1 MIWWKY
7 NMTLNLQKITKNS
20 RLAFDSKVNTTKKNR
35 VLKKFLSLLKKN
47 KKRIIKENHRDIKFA
62 KKKKLKENLIKRLE
76 IDEKKINNIIKSI
89 NQIIRIKDPTNKIL
103 EKWKRPNGLILKK
116 VTVPIG
122 VIAVIYESRPNVT
135 SDIASLCFKSGNAV
149 ILRGG
154 SEAFNTNKIISNLF
168 RLSLKNCG
176 VDQNYVQFINSKN
189 RKIVDK
195 LLSKMKGYIDLI
207 VPRGGKSLVKKVDE
221 LSTVPYIGHLEGICH
236 TFIDKKAQLKMA
248 IKVLENA
255 KMRNTSICGATETVL
270 FHESIAKK
278 FINPV
283 LENLQKKGCNI
294 FADKTIKKL
303 FDGKSNLA
311 NNKSWSTEYL
321 SSNISA
327 KVVKNLNEA
336 VKHINQFGTMHTD
349 AIITDDKKAADYF
362 LKNIKSSIGIHN
374 SSTQFADGGEF
385 GFGAEVGISTN
396 NLPPRGPVGLGQL
409 VSYKY
414 EVYGKGQIRK

>member
-1 MIWWKY
+1 
-7 NMTLNLQKITKNS
+7 MTLNLQKITKNS
-20 RLAFDSKVNTTKKNR
+20 RIAFDSKVNTTKKNR

-47 KKRIIKENHRDIKFA
+47 KKKIIKENHKDIKFA

-168 RLSLKNCG
+168 RLSLKNCR

-195 LLSKMKGYIDLI
+195 LLSTMKGYIDLI

-236 TFIDKKAQLKMA
+236 TYIDKKAQLKMA

>member
-1 MIWWKY
+1 MK
-7 NMTLNLQKITKNS
+7 LNLEKITKNS
-20 RLAFDSKVNTTKKNR
+20 RTAFDDTVNPLKKNR
-35 VLKKFLSLLKKN
+35 VLKTFSNLLTKN
-47 KKRIIKENHRDIKFA
+47 KRLI
-62 KKKKLKENLIKRLE
+62 LKENRKDMILAKQKKIKESLIKRLE
-76 IDEKKINNIIKSI
+76 LDDNKIKYIIKSVKD
-89 NQIIRIKDPTNKIL
+89 IIKIKDPTNNTL
-103 EKWKRPNGLILKK
+103 DMWKRPNGLIIKK

-122 VIAVIYESRPNVT
+122 VIAVVYESRPNVT
-135 SDIASLCFKSGNAV
+135 SDVASLCFKSGNAV

-168 RLSLKNCG
+168 RKSLKKCG
-176 VDQNYVQFINSKN
+176 VNQNYVQFIGSKN
-189 RKIVDK
+189 RKIVDN
-195 LLSKMKGYIDLI
+195 LLSKMKGNIDLI
-207 VPRGGKSLVKKVDE
+207 IPRGGKSLVKKVDK

-236 TFIDKKAQLKMA
+236 TFIDKKAKLNMA
-248 IKVLENA
+248 VKVLENA

-270 FHESIAKK
+270 FHKSIAKK

-283 LENLQKKGCNI
+283 LKNLQNKGCGI
-294 FADKTIKKL
+294 YGDKTVKKL

-311 NNKSWSTEYL
+311 SNKNWSKEYL
-321 SSNISA
+321 SSKISA
-327 KVVKNLNEA
+327 KVVENVRDA
-336 VKHINQFGTMHTD
+336 VRHINKFGTMHTD
-349 AIITDDKKAADYF
+349 AIITTDKKSANYF
-362 LKNIKSSIGIHN
+362 LRNIKSSIGIHN

>member
-1 MIWWKY
+1 MK
-7 NMTLNLQKITKNS
+7 LNLQKITKNS
-20 RLAFDSKVNTTKKNR
+20 RVAFDSKVDPIKKNR
-35 VLKKFLSLLKKN
+35 VLKNFSRLLQKN
-47 KKRIIKENHRDIKFA
+47 KKKIIKENYKDIKFA
-62 KKKKLKENLIKRLE
+62 RKKKIKDNLIKRLE
-76 IDEKKINNIIKSI
+76 IDDKKINNIIKSI
-89 NQIIRIKDPTNKIL
+89 NQIIKIKDPTNRIL
-103 EKWKRPNGLILKK
+103 EKWKRPNGLIIKK

-135 SDIASLCFKSGNAV
+135 SDIACLCFKSGNSV

-168 RLSLKNCG
+168 RISLKNCG
-176 VDQNYVQFINSKN
+176 VNQNYVQFISSNN
-189 RKIVDK
+189 RNIVDK
-195 LLSKMKGYIDLI
+195 LLSKMKSYIDLI
-207 VPRGGKSLVKKVDE
+207 IPRGGKSLIKKVDE

-236 TFIDKKAQLKMA
+236 TFIDKKAKMKMA

-270 FHESIAKK
+270 FHERIAKK

-283 LENLQKKGCNI
+283 LKNLQKKGCNV
-294 FADKTIKKL
+294 FGDKNIKEI
-303 FDGKSNLA
+303 FDGKSKLA
-311 NNKSWSTEYL
+311 NNKNWSTEYL

-349 AIITDDKKAADYF
+349 AIITEDKKAADYF

-414 EVYGKGQIRK
+414 EIYGKGQIRK

>member
-1 MIWWKY
+1 MS
-7 NMTLNLQKITKNS
+7 LNLEKIVKNS
-20 RLAFDSKVNTTKKNR
+20 RIAFESKIDSIKKKR
-35 VLKKFLSLLKKN
+35 VLKKFANLLLMN
-47 KKRIIKENHRDIKFA
+47 KKKILKENHKDIKFA
-62 KKKKLKENLIKRLE
+62 KKKKIKENLIKRLE
-76 IDEKKINNIIKSI
+76 INNSKINGIIKSI
-89 NQIIRIKDPTNKIL
+89 NQIIKIKDPTNKIL
-103 EKWKRPNGLILKK
+103 EKWKRPNKLVIKK

-135 SDIASLCFKSGNAV
+135 SDVASLCFKSGNAV

-168 RLSLKNCG
+168 RKSLKICG
-176 VDQNYVQFINSKN
+176 VDQNYVQFIETKN
-189 RKIVDK
+189 RKIVDN
-195 LLSKMKGYIDLI
+195 LLSKMKGYIDLVI
-207 VPRGGKSLVKKVDE
+207 PRGGKSLVKKVDK
-221 LSTVPYIGHLEGICH
+221 LSTIPYIGHLEGICH
-236 TFIDKKAQLKMA
+236 TFIDKKAKLKMA
-248 IKVLENA
+248 INVLENA
-255 KMRNTSICGATETVL
+255 KLRNTSICGATETVL
-270 FHESIAKK
+270 FHKNIAKK

-283 LENLQKKGCNI
+283 LKNLKKKGCNI
-294 FADKTIKKL
+294 YGDKSVKKI
-303 FDGKSNLA
+303 FKGKTSPA
-311 NNKSWSTEYL
+311 NNKNWSTEYL

-327 KVVKNLNEA
+327 KVVKDVDDA

-349 AIITDDKKAADYF
+349 AIITADKKTANYF

-414 EVYGKGQIRK
+414 EIYGNGQIRK

>member
-1 MIWWKY
+1 
-7 NMTLNLQKITKNS
+7 MTLNLQKITKNS
-20 RLAFDSKVNTTKKNR
+20 RVAFDTKVDPLKKNK
-35 VLKKFLSLLKKN
+35 VLKKFSNLLKKN
-47 KKRIIKENHRDIKFA
+47 KKKIILENHKDIKFA
-62 KKKKLKENLIKRLE
+62 KKKKIKENLIKRLE
-76 IDEKKINNIIKSI
+76 LDEKKIDSIIKSI
-89 NQIIRIKDPTNKIL
+89 NQIIKIKDPTNRTL
-103 EKWKRPNGLILKK
+103 EKWKRPNGLIIKK

-168 RLSLKNCG
+168 RISLKKCG
-176 VDQNYVQFINSKN
+176 VDQNYVQFIYKTD

-195 LLSKMKGYIDLI
+195 LLSKMKGVIDLI

-236 TFIDKKAQLKMA
+236 TFIDKKAKMKMA

-270 FHESIAKK
+270 FHENIAKK

-283 LENLQKKGCNI
+283 LKNLQKKGCNI
-294 FADKTIKKL
+294 YGDKTVKKL
-303 FDGKSNLA
+303 FAGKSNLI

-321 SSNISA
+321 SANISA

-385 GFGAEVGISTN
+385 GFGAEIGISTN

>member
-1 MIWWKY
+1 
-7 NMTLNLQKITKNS
+7 MTLNLQKITKNS
-20 RLAFDSKVNTTKKNR
+20 RIAFDSKVNTTKKNR
-35 VLKKFLSLLKKN
+35 VLKKFSSLLKKN
-47 KKRIIKENHRDIKFA
+47 KKKIIKENHKDIKFA

-195 LLSKMKGYIDLI
+195 LLSTMKGYIDLI

-236 TFIDKKAQLKMA
+236 TYIDKKAQLKMA

-283 LENLQKKGCNI
+283 LKNLQKKGCNI

>member
-1 MIWWKY
+1 MLSK
-7 NMTLNLQKITKNS
+7 LKKIAKNS
-20 RLAFDSKVNTTKKNR
+20 RTAFDSKINSIKKDK
-35 VLKKFLSLLKKN
+35 VLKKFANLLLKN
-47 KKRIIKENHRDIKFA
+47 KQQILKENLKDIKFA
-62 KKKKLKENLIKRLE
+62 KKKNIKENLIKRLE
-76 IDEKKINNIIKSI
+76 LNGEKINSIVKSV
-89 NQIIRIKDPTNKIL
+89 NQIIKIKDPTNKVL
-103 EKWKRPNGLILKK
+103 DKWKRPNGLVIKK

-135 SDIASLCFKSGNAV
+135 SDVASLCFKSGNAV

-154 SEAFNTNKIISNLF
+154 SEAFNTNKIISNVF
-168 RLSLKNCG
+168 RKSLKING
-176 VDQNYVQFINSKN
+176 VDENYVQFIESKN
-189 RKIVDK
+189 RKIVDD
-195 LLSKMKGYIDLI
+195 LLSKMKGNIDLVI
-207 VPRGGKSLVKKVDE
+207 PRGGKSLVKKVDD

-236 TFIDKKAQLKMA
+236 TYIDKKAKLGMA

-270 FHESIAKK
+270 FHKNIAKK
-278 FINPV
+278 FVNPV
-283 LENLQKKGCNI
+283 LKNLQKKGCNI
-294 FADKTIKKL
+294 YGDINVKKL
-303 FDGKSNLA
+303 FKGKANLA
-311 NNKSWSTEYL
+311 NQKNWSTEYL
-321 SSNISA
+321 SANISA
-327 KVVKNLNEA
+327 KVVRDVSDA

-349 AIITDDKKAADYF
+349 SIITADKKAANYF

-414 EVYGKGQIRK
+414 EVYGNGQIRK

>member
-1 MIWWKY
+1 MIWWKC

-20 RLAFDSKVNTTKKNR
+20 RIAFDSKVNTTKKNR
-35 VLKKFLSLLKKN
+35 VLKKFSSLLKKN
-47 KKRIIKENHRDIKFA
+47 KKKIIKENHKDIKFA
-62 KKKKLKENLIKRLE
+62 KKRKLKENLIKRLE

-103 EKWKRPNGLILKK
+103 EKWKRPNGLILKQ

-195 LLSKMKGYIDLI
+195 LLSTMKGYIDLI

-236 TFIDKKAQLKMA
+236 TYIDKKAQLKMA

-270 FHESIAKK
+270 FHENIAKK
-278 FINPV
+278 FVNPV

>member
-1 MIWWKY
+1 
-7 NMTLNLQKITKNS
+7 MTLNLQKITKNS
-20 RLAFDSKVNTTKKNR
+20 RIAFDSKVNTTKKNR

-47 KKRIIKENHRDIKFA
+47 KKKIIKENHRDIKFA

-195 LLSKMKGYIDLI
+195 LLSTMKGYIDLI

-236 TFIDKKAQLKMA
+236 TYIDKKAQLKMA

>member
-1 MIWWKY
+1 MS
-7 NMTLNLQKITKNS
+7 LNLEKIVKDS
-20 RLAFDSKVNTTKKNR
+20 RVAFESKIDSIKKDR
-35 VLKKFLSLLKKN
+35 VLKKFADLLLKN
-47 KKRIIKENHRDIKFA
+47 KKKILKENQKDIKFA
-62 KKKKLKENLIKRLE
+62 KKKKLKENLINRLE
-76 IDEKKINNIIKSI
+76 INDRKINGIISSINRIIK
-89 NQIIRIKDPTNKIL
+89 IKDPTNKIL
-103 EKWKRPNGLILKK
+103 EKWKRPNKLVIKK

-135 SDIASLCFKSGNAV
+135 SDVASLCFKSGNAV

-168 RLSLKNCG
+168 RKSLEVCG
-176 VDQNYVQFINSKN
+176 INQNYVQFIENKN
-189 RKIVDK
+189 RKIVDNI
-195 LLSKMKGYIDLI
+195 LSKMKGYIDLVI
-207 VPRGGKSLVKKVDE
+207 PRGGKSLVKKVDK

-236 TFIDKKAQLKMA
+236 TFIDKKAKLKMA
-248 IKVLENA
+248 INVLENA
-255 KMRNTSICGATETVL
+255 KLRNTSICGATETVL
-270 FHESIAKK
+270 FHKNIAKK

-283 LENLQKKGCNI
+283 LKNLKKKGCNI
-294 FADKTIKKL
+294 YGDKSIKKIFKGNVSL
-303 FDGKSNLA
+303 ASNK
-311 NNKSWSTEYL
+311 NWSTEYL

-327 KVVKNLNEA
+327 KVVKDVNDA

-349 AIITDDKKAADYF
+349 AIITDDKKTANYF

-414 EVYGKGQIRK
+414 EIYGNGQIRK

>member
-1 MIWWKY
+1 MLSK
-7 NMTLNLQKITKNS
+7 LKKIAKNS
-20 RLAFDSKVNTTKKNR
+20 RTAFDSKINSIKKDK
-35 VLKKFLSLLKKN
+35 VLKKFANLLLKN
-47 KKRIIKENHRDIKFA
+47 KQQILKENLKDIKFA
-62 KKKKLKENLIKRLE
+62 KKKNIKENLIKRLE
-76 IDEKKINNIIKSI
+76 LNGEKINSIVKSV
-89 NQIIRIKDPTNKIL
+89 NQIIKIKDPTNKVL
-103 EKWKRPNGLILKK
+103 DKWKRPNGLVIKK

-135 SDIASLCFKSGNAV
+135 SDVASLCFKSGNAV

-168 RLSLKNCG
+168 RKSLKING
-176 VDQNYVQFINSKN
+176 VDENYVQFIESKN
-189 RKIVDK
+189 RKIVDD
-195 LLSKMKGYIDLI
+195 LLSQMKGNIDLVI
-207 VPRGGKSLVKKVDE
+207 PRGGKSLVKKVDD

-236 TFIDKKAQLKMA
+236 TYIDKKAELGMA

-270 FHESIAKK
+270 FHKNIAKK
-278 FINPV
+278 FVNPV
-283 LENLQKKGCNI
+283 LKNLQKKGCNI
-294 FADKTIKKL
+294 YGDINVKKL
-303 FDGKSNLA
+303 FKGKANLA
-311 NNKSWSTEYL
+311 NQKNWSTEYL
-321 SSNISA
+321 SANISA
-327 KVVKNLNEA
+327 KVVRDVSDA

-349 AIITDDKKAADYF
+349 SIITADKKAANYF

-414 EVYGKGQIRK
+414 EVYGNGQIRK

>member
-1 MIWWKY
+1 MLSK
-7 NMTLNLQKITKNS
+7 LKKIAKNS
-20 RLAFDSKVNTTKKNR
+20 RTAFDSKINSIKKDK
-35 VLKKFLSLLKKN
+35 VLKKFANLLLKN
-47 KKRIIKENHRDIKFA
+47 KQQILKENLKDIKFA
-62 KKKKLKENLIKRLE
+62 KKKNIKENLIKRLE
-76 IDEKKINNIIKSI
+76 LNGEKINSIVKSV
-89 NQIIRIKDPTNKIL
+89 NQIIKIKDPTNKVL
-103 EKWKRPNGLILKK
+103 DKWKRPNGLVVKK

-135 SDIASLCFKSGNAV
+135 SDVASLCFKSGNAV

-168 RLSLKNCG
+168 RKSLKING
-176 VDQNYVQFINSKN
+176 VDENYVQFIESKN
-189 RKIVDK
+189 RKIVDD
-195 LLSKMKGYIDLI
+195 LLSKMKGNIDLVI
-207 VPRGGKSLVKKVDE
+207 PRGGKSLVKKVDD

-236 TFIDKKAQLKMA
+236 TYIDKKAKLGMA

-270 FHESIAKK
+270 FHKNIAKK
-278 FINPV
+278 FVNPV
-283 LENLQKKGCNI
+283 LKNLQKKGCNI
-294 FADKTIKKL
+294 YGDINVKKL
-303 FDGKSNLA
+303 FKGKANLA
-311 NNKSWSTEYL
+311 NQKNWSTEYL
-321 SSNISA
+321 SANISA
-327 KVVKNLNEA
+327 KVVRDVSDA

-349 AIITDDKKAADYF
+349 SIITADKKAANYF

-414 EVYGKGQIRK
+414 EVYGNGQIRK

>member
-1 MIWWKY
+1 MK
-7 NMTLNLQKITKNS
+7 LNLKKITKNS
-20 RLAFDSKVNTTKKNR
+20 KIAFENKLDKS
-35 VLKKFLSLLKKN
+35 KKN
-47 KKRIIKENHRDIKFA
+47 KVLVTFADLLLKNKEIILSENDKDIKFA
-62 KKKKLKENLIKRLE
+62 RQEEIKENLIKRLK
-76 IDEKKINNIIKSI
+76 IDEKKLSSIIKSI
-89 NQIIRIKDPTNKIL
+89 NEIIKIKDPTNIIL
-103 EKWKRPNGLILKK
+103 EKWKRPNGLLIQK

-135 SDIASLCFKSGNAV
+135 SDVASLCFKSGNSV
-149 ILRGG
+149 ILKGG
-154 SEAFNTNKIISNLF
+154 SEAFFTNKIISDLF
-168 RLSLKNCG
+168 RKSLEICG
-176 VDQNYVQFINSKN
+176 VNKDYVQFIDSKD

-195 LLSKMKGYIDLI
+195 ILSKMKGNIDLI
-207 VPRGGKSLVKKVDE
+207 IPRGGKSLVKKVDE
-221 LSTVPYIGHLEGICH
+221 LSTIPYIGHLEGICH
-236 TFIDKKAQLKMA
+236 TYIDKKAKLSMA

-270 FHESIAKK
+270 FHKSIAKK

-283 LENLQKKGCNI
+283 LKNLQKKGCKI
-294 FADKTIKKL
+294 YGDKIIKKN
-303 FDGKSNLA
+303 FNGKCILA
-311 NNKSWSTEYL
+311 NNNNWSKEYL
-321 SSNISA
+321 SSTISA
-327 KVVKNLNEA
+327 KVVGDVNDA
-336 VKHINQFGTMHTD
+336 IQHINNYGTMHTD
-349 AIITDDKKAADYF
+349 AIITQDKNTAKHF

>member
-1 MIWWKY
+1 
-7 NMTLNLQKITKNS
+7 MTLNLQKITKNS
-20 RLAFDSKVNTTKKNR
+20 RIAFDSKVNTTKKNR
-35 VLKKFLSLLKKN
+35 VLKKFLSLLNKN
-47 KKRIIKENHRDIKFA
+47 KKKIIKQNHKDIKFA

-89 NQIIRIKDPTNKIL
+89 NQIIRIKDPTNRIL

-195 LLSKMKGYIDLI
+195 LLSTMKGYIDLI

-221 LSTVPYIGHLEGICH
+221 LSRVPYIGHLEGICH
-236 TFIDKKAQLKMA
+236 TYIDKKAQLKMA

-270 FHESIAKK
+270 FHKNIAKK

-283 LENLQKKGCNI
+283 LKNLQKKGCNI
-294 FADKTIKKL
+294 FADKTVKNL

-321 SSNISA
+321 SSKISA

-336 VKHINQFGTMHTD
+336 VRHINQFGTMHTD
-349 AIITDDKKAADYF
+349 AIITDDKQAANFF
-362 LKNIKSSIGIHN
+362 LKNIKSSIGVHN
-374 SSTQFADGGEF
+374 LSTQFADGGEF

-396 NLPPRGPVGLGQL
+396 NLPPRGPVGLAQL

>member
-1 MIWWKY
+1 MK
-7 NMTLNLQKITKNS
+7 LNLEKITKNS
-20 RLAFDSKVNTTKKNR
+20 RTAFDDTVNPVKKNR
-35 VLKKFLSLLKKN
+35 VLKTFSNLLIKN
-47 KKRIIKENHRDIKFA
+47 KRLIFKENRKDMILAKQKKIKES
-62 KKKKLKENLIKRLE
+62 LIKRLE
-76 IDEKKINNIIKSI
+76 LDDNKIKYIIKSVKD
-89 NQIIRIKDPTNKIL
+89 IIKIKDPTNNTL
-103 EKWKRPNGLILKK
+103 DMWKRPNGLIIKK

-122 VIAVIYESRPNVT
+122 VIAVVYESRPNVT
-135 SDIASLCFKSGNAV
+135 SDVASLCFKSGNAV

-168 RLSLKNCG
+168 RKSLKKCG
-176 VDQNYVQFINSKN
+176 VNQNYVQFIGSKN
-189 RKIVDK
+189 RKIVDN
-195 LLSKMKGYIDLI
+195 LLSKMKGNIDLI
-207 VPRGGKSLVKKVDE
+207 IPRGGKSLVKKVDK

-236 TFIDKKAQLKMA
+236 TFIDKKANLNMA
-248 IKVLENA
+248 VKVLENA

-270 FHESIAKK
+270 FHKSIAKK

-283 LENLQKKGCNI
+283 LKNLQKKGCGI
-294 FADKTIKKL
+294 YGDKTVKKL

-311 NNKSWSTEYL
+311 SNKNWSKEYL
-321 SSNISA
+321 SSKISA
-327 KVVKNLNEA
+327 KVVENVRDA
-336 VKHINQFGTMHTD
+336 VRHINKFGTMHTD
-349 AIITDDKKAADYF
+349 AIITTDKKSANYF
-362 LKNIKSSIGIHN
+362 LRNIKSSIGIHN

>member
-1 MIWWKY
+1 
-7 NMTLNLQKITKNS
+7 
-20 RLAFDSKVNTTKKNR
+20 
-35 VLKKFLSLLKKN
+35 
-47 KKRIIKENHRDIKFA
+47 
-62 KKKKLKENLIKRLE
+62 
-76 IDEKKINNIIKSI
+76 
-89 NQIIRIKDPTNKIL
+89 
-103 EKWKRPNGLILKK
+103 
-116 VTVPIG
+116 
-122 VIAVIYESRPNVT
+122 
-135 SDIASLCFKSGNAV
+135 
-149 ILRGG
+149 
-154 SEAFNTNKIISNLF
+154 
-168 RLSLKNCG
+168 
-176 VDQNYVQFINSKN
+176 
-189 RKIVDK
+189 
-195 LLSKMKGYIDLI
+195 
-207 VPRGGKSLVKKVDE
+207 
-221 LSTVPYIGHLEGICH
+221 
-236 TFIDKKAQLKMA
+236 MA

-270 FHESIAKK
+270 FHERIAKK

-283 LENLQKKGCNI
+283 LKNLKKKGFNV
-294 FADKTIKKL
+294 FGDKTIKKI
-303 FDGKSNLA
+303 FDGKTKLA
-311 NNKSWSTEYL
+311 NNKNWSTEYL

>member
-1 MIWWKY
+1 
-7 NMTLNLQKITKNS
+7 MTLNLQKITKNS
-20 RLAFDSKVNTTKKNR
+20 RKAFDTKVDPLKKNK
-35 VLKKFLSLLKKN
+35 VLKKFSNLLKKN
-47 KKRIIKENHRDIKFA
+47 KRKIILENHKDIKFA
-62 KKKKLKENLIKRLE
+62 KKKKIKENLIKRLE
-76 IDEKKINNIIKSI
+76 LDEKKINNIIKSI
-89 NQIIRIKDPTNKIL
+89 NQIIKIKDPTNRIL
-103 EKWKRPNGLILKK
+103 EKWRRPNGLIIKK

-168 RLSLKNCG
+168 RISLKNCG
-176 VDQNYVQFINSKN
+176 VDQNYVQFIYKKD

-236 TFIDKKAQLKMA
+236 TFIDKKAKMKMA
-248 IKVLENA
+248 IEVLENA

-270 FHESIAKK
+270 FHENIAKK

-283 LENLQKKGCNI
+283 LKNLQKKGCNI
-294 FADKTIKKL
+294 FGDKTVKKL
-303 FDGKSNLA
+303 FAGKSNLI
-311 NNKSWSTEYL
+311 NNKNWSIEYL
-321 SSNISA
+321 SANISA

-349 AIITDDKKAADYF
+349 AIITDDKRAADYF

-385 GFGAEVGISTN
+385 GFGAEIGISTN

-414 EVYGKGQIRK
+414 EIYGKGQIRK

>member
-1 MIWWKY
+1 MSLRLENIV
-7 NMTLNLQKITKNS
+7 KNS
-20 RLAFDSKVNTTKKNR
+20 RIAFESNIDSIKKDR
-35 VLKKFLSLLKKN
+35 VLNKFTNLILRN
-47 KKRIIKENHRDIKFA
+47 KKKILKENHKDIKFA
-62 KKKKLKENLIKRLE
+62 KNKKLQENLIKRLE
-76 IDEKKINNIIKSI
+76 INDRKINDIIKSI
-89 NQIIRIKDPTNKIL
+89 NQIIKIKDPTNKVL
-103 EKWKRPNGLILKK
+103 EKWKRPNKLVIKK

-135 SDIASLCFKSGNAV
+135 SDVASLCFKSGNAV

-154 SEAFNTNKIISNLF
+154 SEAYNTNKIISNLF
-168 RLSLKNCG
+168 RKSLKICG
-176 VDQNYVQFINSKN
+176 VDQNYVQFIETKN
-189 RKIVDK
+189 RKIVDNI
-195 LLSKMKGYIDLI
+195 LSKMKGYIDLVI
-207 VPRGGKSLVKKVDE
+207 PRGGKSLVKKVDK

-236 TFIDKKAQLKMA
+236 TFIDKKAKLKMA
-248 IKVLENA
+248 INVLENA
-255 KMRNTSICGATETVL
+255 KLRNTSICGATETVL
-270 FHESIAKK
+270 FHKNIAKK

-283 LENLQKKGCNI
+283 LKNLKKKGCNI
-294 FADKTIKKL
+294 YGDKSIKKIFKGNVSL
-303 FDGKSNLA
+303 ASNK
-311 NNKSWSTEYL
+311 NWSTEYL

-327 KVVKNLNEA
+327 KVVKDVNDA

-349 AIITDDKKAADYF
+349 AIITADKKTANYF

-414 EVYGKGQIRK
+414 EIYGNGQIRK

>member
-1 MIWWKY
+1 MK
-7 NMTLNLQKITKNS
+7 LNLEKITKNS
-20 RLAFDSKVNTTKKNR
+20 RTAFDDTVNPVKKNR
-35 VLKKFLSLLKKN
+35 VLKTFSNLLIKN
-47 KKRIIKENHRDIKFA
+47 KRLIFKENRKDMILAKQKKIKES
-62 KKKKLKENLIKRLE
+62 LIKRLE
-76 IDEKKINNIIKSI
+76 LDDNKIKYIIKSVKD
-89 NQIIRIKDPTNKIL
+89 IIKIKDPTNNTL
-103 EKWKRPNGLILKK
+103 DMWKRPNGLIIKK

-122 VIAVIYESRPNVT
+122 VIAVVYESRPNVT
-135 SDIASLCFKSGNAV
+135 SDVASLCFKSGNAV

-168 RLSLKNCG
+168 RKSLKKCG
-176 VDQNYVQFINSKN
+176 VNQNYVQFIGSKN
-189 RKIVDK
+189 RKIVDN
-195 LLSKMKGYIDLI
+195 LLSKMKGNIDLI
-207 VPRGGKSLVKKVDE
+207 IPRGGKSLVKKVDE

-236 TFIDKKAQLKMA
+236 TFIDKKAKLNMA
-248 IKVLENA
+248 VKVLENA

-270 FHESIAKK
+270 FHKSIAKK

-283 LENLQKKGCNI
+283 LKNLQKKGCSI
-294 FADKTIKKL
+294 YGDKTVKKL

-311 NNKSWSTEYL
+311 SNKNWSKEYL
-321 SSNISA
+321 SSKISA
-327 KVVKNLNEA
+327 KIVENVRDA
-336 VKHINQFGTMHTD
+336 VKHINKFGTMHTD
-349 AIITDDKKAADYF
+349 AIITTDKKSANYF

>member
-1 MIWWKY
+1 MLLK
-7 NMTLNLQKITKNS
+7 LKKIAKNS
-20 RLAFDSKVNTTKKNR
+20 RKAFEKKIDPIKKDKVLN
-35 VLKKFLSLLKKN
+35 KFVSLLLIN
-47 KKRIIKENHRDIKFA
+47 KKKIIKENTKDIKFA
-62 KKKKLKENLIKRLE
+62 KKKKLKKNLIKRLE
-76 IDEKKINNIIKSI
+76 INEEKIIDIIKSI
-89 NQIIRIKDPTNKIL
+89 NQIIKLKEPTNKIL
-103 EKWKRPNGLILKK
+103 DKWKRPNGLIIKK

-135 SDIASLCFKSGNAV
+135 SDVASLCFKSGNSV

-168 RLSLKNCG
+168 RKSLKICG
-176 VDQNYVQFINSKN
+176 VDKNYVQFIETKN
-189 RKIVDK
+189 RKIVDS
-195 LLSKMKGYIDLI
+195 LLAKMKGNVDLI
-207 VPRGGKSLVKKVDE
+207 IPRGGKSLVKKVDE

-236 TFIDKKAQLKMA
+236 TYIDKKAKLNMA

-270 FHESIAKK
+270 FHNKIAKK

-283 LENLQKKGCNI
+283 LNELEKKGCSIYGDKNI
-294 FADKTIKKL
+294 RKL
-303 FDGKSNLA
+303 FNGKSYLA
-311 NNKSWSTEYL
+311 NKKSWSKEYL
-321 SSNISA
+321 SSKISA
-327 KVVKNLNEA
+327 KVVENINDA
-336 VKHINQFGTMHTD
+336 IKHINQFGTMHTD
-349 AIITDDKKAADYF
+349 AIITTDKKTANYF

-396 NLPPRGPVGLGQL
+396 NMPPRGPVGLGQL

-414 EVYGKGQIRK
+414 EVYGNGQIRK

>member
-1 MIWWKY
+1 MLSK
-7 NMTLNLQKITKNS
+7 LKKIAKNS
-20 RLAFDSKVNTTKKNR
+20 RTAFDSKINSIKKDK
-35 VLKKFLSLLKKN
+35 VLKKFANLLLKN
-47 KKRIIKENHRDIKFA
+47 KQQILKENLKDIKFA
-62 KKKKLKENLIKRLE
+62 KKKNIKENLIKRLE
-76 IDEKKINNIIKSI
+76 LNGERINSIVKSI
-89 NQIIRIKDPTNKIL
+89 NQIVKIKDPTNKVL
-103 EKWKRPNGLILKK
+103 DKWKRPNGLVIKK

-135 SDIASLCFKSGNAV
+135 SDVASLCFKSGNAV

-168 RLSLKNCG
+168 RKSLKING
-176 VDQNYVQFINSKN
+176 VDENYVQFIESKN
-189 RKIVDK
+189 RKIVDD
-195 LLSKMKGYIDLI
+195 LLSKMKGNIDLVI
-207 VPRGGKSLVKKVDE
+207 PRGGKSLVKKVDD

-236 TFIDKKAQLKMA
+236 TYIDKKAKLGMA

-270 FHESIAKK
+270 FHKNIAKK
-278 FINPV
+278 FVNPV
-283 LENLQKKGCNI
+283 LKNLQKKGCNI
-294 FADKTIKKL
+294 YGDKNVKKL
-303 FDGKSNLA
+303 FKGKANLA
-311 NNKSWSTEYL
+311 NQKNWSTEYL
-321 SSNISA
+321 SANISA
-327 KVVKNLNEA
+327 KVVRDVSDA

-349 AIITDDKKAADYF
+349 SIITADKKAANYF

-414 EVYGKGQIRK
+414 EVYGNGQIRK

>member
-1 MIWWKY
+1 
-7 NMTLNLQKITKNS
+7 MTLNLQKITKNS
-20 RLAFDSKVNTTKKNR
+20 RIAFDSKVNTTKKNR
-35 VLKKFLSLLKKN
+35 VLKKFSNLLKKN
-47 KKRIIKENHRDIKFA
+47 RKKIIKENYKDIKFA

-195 LLSKMKGYIDLI
+195 LLSTMKGNIDLI
-207 VPRGGKSLVKKVDE
+207 VPRGGKSLVKKVDQ

-236 TFIDKKAQLKMA
+236 TYIDKKAQLKMA

-327 KVVKNLNEA
+327 KIVKNLNEA

>member
-1 MIWWKY
+1 MIWWKC

-20 RLAFDSKVNTTKKNR
+20 RIAFDSKVNTTKKNR
-35 VLKKFLSLLKKN
+35 VLKKFSILLKKN
-47 KKRIIKENHRDIKFA
+47 KKKIIKENHKDIKFA

-195 LLSKMKGYIDLI
+195 LLSTMKGYIDLI

-236 TFIDKKAQLKMA
+236 TYIDKKAQLKMA

-327 KVVKNLNEA
+327 KIVKNLNEA